1 MFIETEEATNE
12 PFLNDYETPIT
23 TTNNNNIDNSTVFL
37 RGKWAQLGNTVRQMN
52 RVRKRFEEVR
62 ENLST
67 FRGGGGGGCRVK
79 ITRKLSSQ
87 CLLEDLSRS
96 DVTTSYPYN
105 ADLERIKDQIG
116 RKKTDWIIRYF
127 IDLSA
132 ANNNNNNN
140 SSRED
145 SEKSRSVDYTL
156 LKSKLDEGCDINA
169 VDKFGQS
176 ILHEVARIWHI
187 DVARF
192 CLAEGE
198 SGLVFIHFLNYF
210 NFNIV
215 HRL

>member
-1 MFIETEEATNE
+1 
-12 PFLNDYETPIT
+12 
-23 TTNNNNIDNSTVFL
+23 
-37 RGKWAQLGNTVRQMN
+37 MN
-52 RVRKRFEEVR
+52 RVQKRFEEVR

-67 FRGGGGGGCRVK
+67 FRGGGGGDGCRVK

-132 ANNNNNNN
+132 ANNNDNNN

-198 SGLVFIHFLNYF
+198 SGL
-210 NFNIV
+210 
-215 HRL
+215 